1 MTNYG
6 DGNYGDGVFGGD
18 VGVTQ
23 VQVFWAQFGLEAPTT
38 QVRVYWAQFGLEAVG
53 PQVYVDSATA
63 LLDLSVTSTDSFS
76 GTAFD
81 SATVLLD
88 LSVASTDTF
97 SGATFDSATA
107 LLDLQPSFTTP
118 TIGVDVGTLVFLL
131 TADGFDSHEKATY
144 APRIPRR
151 KIGKG
156 LLAQVELIT
165 IFPRRNVM
173 PRANIPHEK
182 VSAHFATT
190 RRVR

>member
-1 MTNYG
+1 MSNYG

-38 QVRVYWAQFGLEAVG
+38 QVRVYWAQFGLEAIA

-63 LLDLSVTSTDSFS
+63 
-76 GTAFD
+76 
-81 SATVLLD
+81 LLD

-131 TADGFDSHEKATY
+131 TADGFDLHEKATY

-165 IFPRRNVM
+165 IFPKRNVM